1 MLRSVGDIWQRAVKE
16 MGTLGCRVMAGLR
29 SKLKKQEASS
39 QSEVGGIPSSM
50 HQAGQENVWSA
61 SLTEQKQSSVDAC
74 LKRAKETLFSKDL
87 AGAEVIQEAQV
98 LKKEPQL
105 FITVRWCSFR
115 NPACR
120 YIFCTCLIQVF
131 MFFVHD
137 LCFLPIGRRR
147 VPEFDQTVPDLHRRC
162 QGP

>member
-29 SKLKKQEASS
+29 SKLKKQEASL
-39 QSEVGGIPSSM
+39 QSKAGGLPSSM

-74 LKRAKETLFSKDL
+74 LKRAKETLFSKDF
-87 AGAEVIQEAQV
+87 AGAEVVQEAQL

-105 FITVRWCSFR
+105 FINVRGCSFR
-115 NPACR
+115 NPSCR
-120 YIFCTCLIQVF
+120 YIFCTCLNNVF
-131 MFFVHD
+131 MCSFHY
-137 LCFLPIGRRR
+137 LCFLSIGRRR
-147 VPEFDQTVPDLHRRC
+147 VPEFDQPVPDLHR
-162 QGP
+162 